1 MVAVLAMRGDLNKN
15 GCQKLMDRTPL
26 APESQDEER
35 EISPPPTYGG
45 RQREEKSILALIQI
59 QNPWSLF

>member
-1 MVAVLAMRGDLNKN
+1 MRGDLNKN

-26 APESQDEER
+26 SPESQDDEHEV
-35 EISPPPTYGG
+35 SPPPFHGG
-45 RQREEKSILALIQI
+45 RQREEKSILALIRI